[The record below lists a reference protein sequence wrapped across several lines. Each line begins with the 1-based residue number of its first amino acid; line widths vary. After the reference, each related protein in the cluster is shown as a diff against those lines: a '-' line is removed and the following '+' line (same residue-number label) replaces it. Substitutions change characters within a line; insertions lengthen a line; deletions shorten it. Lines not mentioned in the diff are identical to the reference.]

1 MLHVALRGSQH
12 ISLVA
17 SNHSRC
23 IQSRFV
29 FLLKSIC
36 DSASP
41 IFHFV
46 AQSSSELLSSSASDR
61 SAMGNRRR
69 AATPLSWV
77 SSGEKSCR
85 WNRAQTFN
93 CTIGEKQIILLSS
106 TWVCKILKIK
116 VTFLRTRSSLVIKEK
131 VWDWSQI
138 NWNTNIEMSRIKSSG
153 AQATNFDFLRK
164 ILTQNSKLKL
174 NLLPAIPFS
183 SPGPYPFSY

>member
-1 MLHVALRGSQH
+1 MEIEGGFEETVCLDYVQTEGLLMLHVALRGSQH

-17 SNHSRC
+17 SNHARH
-23 IQSRFV
+23 IRSRFV
-29 FLLKSIC
+29 FPLKSIC

-85 WNRAQTFN
+85 WNKAQTFN
-93 CTIGEKQIILLSS
+93 CTIGEKQTILPSCMLVWWPDQQWQW
-106 TWVCKILKIK
+106 TQIPQYQTIL
-116 VTFLRTRSSLVIKEK
+116 
-131 VWDWSQI
+131 
-138 NWNTNIEMSRIKSSG
+138 
-153 AQATNFDFLRK
+153 
-164 ILTQNSKLKL
+164 
-174 NLLPAIPFS
+174 
-183 SPGPYPFSY
+183 